1 MTKTEL
7 RKTYLAR
14 QKSLSSSERAKKSRD
29 IARLFFECVDLSKIN
44 LLHCFIPIEKF
55 NEVDTSAILRSI
67 RENSSKTVI
76 AVPRVNFETAELEST
91 ICTSDTELIANEWG
105 IREPS
110 SGELIEPIT
119 INMVLVPGLAF
130 DRSGHRVGYG
140 KGFYDRFLKR
150 CRPDCIKIGLS
161 FFEPVDEIEDVHE
174 GDVELNSCITP
185 EGVFT
190 AGTRRH
196 GDR

>member
-1 MTKTEL
+1 MTKAEL

-14 QKSLSSSERAKKSRD
+14 QKSLSSSERAQKSRD
-29 IARLFFECVDLSKIN
+29 IARLFFECVDLTKIN

-55 NEVDTSAILRSI
+55 NEVDTAHILGAL
-67 RENSSKTVI
+67 RENSPKTRI
-76 AVPRVNFETAELEST
+76 AVPRVNFETAELESL
-91 ICTSDTELIANEWG
+91 IYTSDAKLNENKWG
-105 IREPS
+105 IREPYKS
-110 SGELIEPIT
+110 ELVESGAID
-119 INMVLVPGLAF
+119 MVLVPGIVF
-130 DRSGHRVGYG
+130 DRTGHRVGYG

-150 CRPDCIKIGLS
+150 CRPDCMKIGLG

-174 GDVELNSCITP
+174 GDAELNSCITS

-190 AGTRRH
+190 AETRRR